1 MSGLNS
7 QNDILNLA
15 PTKSQTKQN
24 KGANLKDDDKQ
35 EFLSSLIQ
43 AIDEKNEILPQKLN
57 NEQKQ
62 ELANEV
68 FKQLQN
74 GTLSQD
80 DQISI
85 FESANFMQI
94 LGLLDVLKM
103 DSKAVNLNQFSQKT
117 KQILSI
123 EKNLNILKNA
133 KDLNELL
140 DLAKKLDL
148 NIEKI
153 KVDRLVELKN
163 TFPNL
168 DKAGFFNN
176 NIESVLKDFINQK
189 IANLIKEI
197 PQKNQDSFTKKP
209 QKENILSKALQDI
222 NLKQKAQDDKENDAT
237 LLNQKD
243 KIISTDKQNHL
254 ENSKKIN
261 LNNLPKESVQEQKN
275 KIFLKNEA
283 DLKIQQTTHK
293 DIEKNIQNTKKN
305 ENEILTLNSDK
316 FHKMQSVN
324 KKEENLPK
332 NTTEILNKNEIFKNS
347 ENIQENI
354 SKNKDNIL
362 KENILEN
369 PTKNLK
375 NTNQEIPQNAK
386 NIVKDLKDLETK
398 TNSLNNT
405 KNDTNANKTHTI
417 NEKNPISPLQEFF
430 KSEQRENKNTQNQN
444 INHTL
449 NNTNSTIQNIQTKQ
463 NSNQTLDFTQQ
474 EKNTDLKNEN
484 NNTKDLQNDAFH
496 NELNNTLKE
505 LSKVSQ
511 NQIKNP
517 IKETFSHFSED
528 LKEQIQNYKAPI
540 TKVNITLNPSNLGEV
555 EVTLMQ
561 RGNNLHIN
569 FNSNTNTMNLF
580 IQHQA
585 EFKNSLVNMG
595 FTGLEMNFSDQGK
608 KEQNGQQKSKHS
620 YKNDFEIDK
629 QDKELELV
637 LAKYF

>member
-94 LGLLDVLKM
+94 LGLLDALKM
-103 DSKAVNLNQFSQKT
+103 DSKAINLNQFSQKT

-123 EKNLNILKNA
+123 EKNLNVLKNA

-197 PQKNQDSFTKKP
+197 PQKNQDSFAKKP

-243 KIISTDKQNHL
+243 KIISADKQNHL
-254 ENSKKIN
+254 ENSKKNN

-347 ENIQENI
+347 EDIQENI